1 MAIQVATLTAAQ
13 TTAGGAS
20 VPALNSS
27 AQLLDAA
34 GAVITYRPTLKTT
47 ALTYAATMTADAT
60 TADVFSTTLT
70 GPVTFDFINGVNGQI
85 LQLQVKQDATGSRL
99 VTWGTSIAF
108 GTDITSA
115 GATPS
120 TAANATDLYWF
131 QYDSGSSK
139 YRMIR
144 FARGY

>member
-34 GAVITYRPTLKTT
+34 GTVITFRPTLKTAT
-47 ALTYAATMTADAT
+47 LTYASTVTADAA
-60 TADVFSTTLT
+60 TADVFSLTLT
-70 GPVTFDFINGVNGQI
+70 GAVTFDVMNGVDGQVI
-85 LQLQVKQDATGSRL
+85 ELRLKQDATGSRL
-99 VTWGTSIAF
+99 VTWGTSITF
-108 GTDITSA
+108 GTDITSV